1 MIEELRQSKEQL
13 EIEISERRDR
23 EERLESQAAQL
34 TELAENESFL
44 RQSAE
49 AAEHAKSN
57 FLATMSHEIRTPMTA
72 VLGMADLL
80 LKTELDDEQ
89 HGLAAEV
96 RRSGAALLTIINDVL
111 DQAKLVAG
119 KMDLDPTAFDLPAAL
134 TACAEALQIQA
145 RDKSVEMIFEIDDHV
160 PKAVRQDH
168 GRWRQVLLNLIGN
181 AMKFTAAGS
190 ITTCVR
196 PASGPATDMRLRFEV
211 EDTGIGIDPDA
222 VGRLFDAFEQADRST
237 MRQFGGTGLGLS
249 ISQQIVELMGGEI
262 GVERAP
268 GRGSTFWFT
277 IPVRPAKSDATANVG
292 AGDDDAAPSG
302 APLRILVAEDH
313 PVNQVLIAKIL
324 ASPGHECEM
333 TRDGNELVERFP
345 AATST

>member
-72 VLGMADLL
+72 VLGMGELL

-96 RRSGAALLTIINDVL
+96 HRSGASLLTNINDVL
-111 DQAKLVAG
+111 DQVKLVAG
-119 KMDLDPTAFDLPAAL
+119 KMDLDPTDFDLPAAL

-222 VGRLFDAFEQADRST
+222 VGRLFDAFEQAGRST